1 MNLSDTKLSF
11 RKLRRNVYYNSRGC
25 LNITTGIEKVLS
37 LARKILWTGLRKT
50 RNSPFSNVDR
60 PKIIL
65 NRIEQ
70 GKFLSLN

>member
-1 MNLSDTKLSF
+1 MNLPETKLSF

-25 LNITTGIEKVLS
+25 LSITTRIEKVLS
-37 LARKILWTGLRKT
+37 LARKILWTGLREA
-50 RNSPFSNVDR
+50 RNNQFSNVGR